1 MAQGGER
8 RMLFDIR
15 GKRKHVVRVV
25 YAILALL
32 MGGSLFL
39 VVGPVN
45 LASLIGNSNTTS
57 AETTKLF
64 QERAERIERE
74 LKKHPGDEGKELALI
89 RTHLSAGQAAASA
102 DQNQGQAPGAEAR
115 EEFEAATK
123 AWDTYEKQAGAK
135 ASPTVAQ
142 LVASAWV
149 FLAETQSSDFEGA
162 FESLEEAGRV
172 QKIYADAK
180 QTASAFTTLA
190 LYQLIIGNFK
200 EGNASGKKAES
211 LATSKTQAK
220 EVEKALKGA
229 RKQGKQNLKSKKEVA
244 KAEKGKGKESLENP
258 FGGIGGS
265 TGSTIP

>member
-15 GKRKHVVRVV
+15 GRRKHVIRVV

-45 LASLIGNSNTTS
+45 LASLIGNSNNAS
-57 AETTKLF
+57 SETQKLF
-64 QERAERIERE
+64 QERAERIEKE
-74 LKKHPGDEGKELALI
+74 LRKNPNDEAKELALI
-89 RTHLSAGQAAASA
+89 RTRLQAGQAIASA

-115 EEFEAATK
+115 EEFEAATT
-123 AWDTYEKQAGAK
+123 AWDAYEKQAGAE

-142 LVASAWV
+142 LVAQAWV
-149 FLAETQSSDFEGA
+149 FLAETSAADFEAA

-172 QKIYADAK
+172 QKVYAKAK
-180 QTASAFTTLA
+180 PSASSYTTLA

-200 EGNASGKKAES
+200 EGNASGKEAEK
-211 LATSKTQAK
+211 LATSKQQRK

-229 RKQGKQNLKSKKEVA
+229 RKQGKKNLKTKKEVA

-258 FGGIGGS
+258 FGGLGSS
-265 TGSTIP
+265 TGSSLP